1 MEFRVLGPVEA
12 WAGDRHIDLGHA
24 KQRCV
29 IAVLLV
35 EANRVVPAGQLIDRV
50 WGEEPPASVR
60 SVLYGYVARLR
71 AALRALEEGGGAAAG
86 PARLA
91 RRAGGYVL
99 EVAPEL
105 VDLHRFRTLVAEA
118 AAIEEDQARASELL
132 RGALG
137 LWRGEAL
144 SGLSGDWAGNTRDRL
159 GSEHIAARLALG
171 DAELAL
177 GRHGELLADLRGL
190 AAAHPLDERVVR
202 QLIVTLY
209 RCERQAEALEVY
221 TRTRERLAEELGVD
235 PGPELQALHQRIL
248 VGDLDVRAPAPT
260 PPPPPPSPAPAPAAS
275 AAAPPPAP
283 RDHSGPRLVPAELPR
298 AVPGFTGRAEA
309 VARLHALLPAGDP
322 APDTGTVVISA
333 IGGTAGVGKTALA
346 VHWAHQVR
354 ERFPD
359 GQLYVDLRGFDGNRE
374 PLRPRDALGQLLR
387 GLGLT
392 PQEIPADEDEMLRRY
407 RSLLVDRRMLILLD
421 DAVSAEQVR
430 PLLPGGASCL
440 TLVTSRN
447 RLGGLVA
454 REGAHPLVLDVLAP
468 DEAHALLIAV
478 LGEPRVAAEPD
489 AAAELARLCGCLPLA
504 LRVAAARLACE
515 PGRGIAD
522 LTAELAE
529 GGRLA
534 VLELEDDERSAVR
547 AAFDLSYR
555 ALDPRARLLFRR
567 LGLVPGL
574 EFDAGA
580 AAALLDDTGQRAAG
594 LLTALAGAHLVEQ
607 RGEGRYGLHDLLREY
622 ACERGEAD
630 DPAEESA
637 AARDRLYAWYLLA
650 ADTAGRI
657 LYPQIPRLPREMGG
671 AGPASAAAPVSPAG
685 PASWP
690 SRADSGG
697 SEDSGGSGGSGGS
710 EGPGAARAPF
720 AAGSETLRIPPVREP
735 VRLADEIEAIVWLET
750 ERANLLAAVERTAR
764 QGPRAVSWHLTDALL
779 GYFWLCLPRGT
790 WHVTARSAL
799 DAAVAEGDRRG
810 EAAMY
815 YNIGFAL
822 WDLGVLGESAL
833 HHNRAIELHRA
844 LGWRPGEAAALGGL
858 AYVEWEQARL
868 DDALRHFDAAL
879 AILRELGQSD
889 AEALALIGVGLV
901 HRDMGRL
908 PEAVGDLE
916 AALSIRRKAGVRYE
930 ANHLDNLGIAY
941 WEAGRLREGLDIL
954 TEALAINEAVGYRNG
969 HAVALQ
975 VTGRIHLECGRHEEG
990 LDHGERALRLALDTG
1005 NRRIQAD
1012 ALNTMGEA
1020 HRRAG
1025 RGERAAESHERAL
1038 VAARAAHNRRA
1049 EADSLLGLAAAYRGL
1064 GHADAALARAEEARQ
1079 LARRCG
1085 FRLVEGQAL
1094 TELGA
1099 LHAAAGRYGE
1109 ALTCAAEA
1117 VSVQRETG
1125 HRLGEARAL
1134 DIIGRVPDAVPG
1146 AVPGDASGAVPDLT
1160 SGERGRA
1167 HAARRRAREIYAD
1180 TGAAEGS

>member
-1 MEFRVLGPVEA
+1 MDFRVLGPVEA
-12 WAGDRHIDLGHA
+12 RSQDRHVDLGHA

-35 EANRVVPAGQLIDRV
+35 EANRVVPVGQLIDRV

-71 AALRALEEGGGAAAG
+71 AALRALDGDADGDADAGAAGAG
-86 PARLA
+86 QGGARLA
-91 RRAGGYVL
+91 RRSGGYVL
-99 EVAPEL
+99 EVSAES
-105 VDLHRFRTLVAEA
+105 VDLHRFRGLVAEA
-118 AAIEEDQARASELL
+118 AAAEEDPARAARLL

-144 SGLSGDWAGNTRDRL
+144 SGLSGDWAWNMRERL

-171 DAELAL
+171 DAELRL
-177 GRHGELLADLRGL
+177 GRHGELLPELRDL

-202 QLIVTLY
+202 QLVVTLY

-221 TRTRERLAEELGVD
+221 TRTRERLADELGVD
-235 PGPELQALHQRIL
+235 PGPELQALYQRIL
-248 VGDLDVRAPAPT
+248 VGDLDVRVPAP
-260 PPPPPPSPAPAPAAS
+260 PASPAQPG
-275 AAAPPPAP
+275 P
-283 RDHSGPRLVPAELPR
+283 RHDNGPQGHSGPQNHSGPRLVPAELPR

-309 VARLHALLPAGDP
+309 VARLHALVPPGGA

-333 IGGTAGVGKTALA
+333 IGGAAGVGKTALA

-354 ERFPD
+354 DRFPD

-392 PQEIPADEDEMLRRY
+392 PQEIPADEDEMIRRY

-430 PLLPGGASCL
+430 PLLPGGPSCL
-440 TLVTSRN
+440 TVVTSRN

-454 REGAHPLVLDVLAP
+454 REGAHPLMLDVLAP
-468 DEAHALLIAV
+468 EEAHALLVAV

-489 AAAELARLCGCLPLA
+489 AVAELARLCGYLPLA
-504 LRVAAARLACE
+504 LRVAAAQLACE
-515 PGRGIAD
+515 PGRRVAD
-522 LTAELAE
+522 LAAELAE
-529 GGRLA
+529 GSRLA

-555 ALDPRARLLFRR
+555 AQGPRGRLLFRR

-580 AAALLDDTGQRAAG
+580 AAALLDDTEERAAR
-594 LLTALAGAHLVEQ
+594 LLATLAGAHLIES
-607 RGEGRYGLHDLLREY
+607 RGEGRYGFHDLLREY
-622 ACERGEAD
+622 AWERLESD
-630 DPAEESA
+630 DPALGDPAGEPT

-650 ADTAGRI
+650 ADAAGRI
-657 LYPQIPRLPREMGG
+657 LYPQIPRLPREMAEAAEGAPGHCGDREGG
-671 AGPASAAAPVSPAG
+671 PYV
-685 PASWP
+685 
-690 SRADSGG
+690 
-697 SEDSGGSGGSGGS
+697 
-710 EGPGAARAPF
+710 PF
-720 AAGSETLRIPPVREP
+720 AAGFESLRVPHVRAP
-735 VRLADEIEAIVWLET
+735 VRLADEIEAIVWLEA
-750 ERANLLAAVERTAR
+750 ERANLLAVIERTAR

-790 WHVTARSAL
+790 WQVTAQSAL

-810 EAAMY
+810 EAAVY

-822 WDLGVLGESAL
+822 WDLGVLGQSAL
-833 HHNRAIELHRA
+833 HHQRAIELHRA
-844 LGWRPGEAAALGGL
+844 IGWPPGEAAALGGL

-868 DDALRHFDAAL
+868 DDALGHFDAAL

-908 PEAVGDLE
+908 PEAVSDLE
-916 AALSIRRKAGVRYE
+916 TALHIRRKAGVRYE

-941 WEAGRLREGLDIL
+941 WEAGRLREGLEVL
-954 TEALAINEAVGYRNG
+954 TEAVAINEAVGYRNG

-975 VTGRIHLECGRHEEG
+975 ITGRIQLECGRHEEG
-990 LDHGERALRLALDTG
+990 LDHGERALRLAVDTG
-1005 NRRIQAD
+1005 NRRIQSD
-1012 ALNTMGEA
+1012 ALNTIGEA

-1025 RGERAAESHERAL
+1025 RGEQAAQSHERAL
-1038 VAARAAHNRRA
+1038 LAARAAQNRRA
-1049 EADSLLGLAAAYRGL
+1049 EADSLLGLAAAHRAL
-1064 GHADAALARAEEARQ
+1064 GHAGAALARADEARE

-1094 TELGA
+1094 TELGEIHLA
-1099 LHAAAGRYGE
+1099 TGRYAE
-1109 ALTCAAEA
+1109 ALSRAAEA
-1117 VSVQRETG
+1117 VAVQREAG
-1125 HRLGEARAL
+1125 HPLGEARAL
-1134 DIIGRVPDAVPG
+1134 DVIGRVPDAVPG
-1146 AVPGDASGAVPDLT
+1146 AVPDLAAGEEEGTEGALAGD
-1160 SGERGRA
+1160 GRA
-1167 HAARRRAREIYAD
+1167 RAARRRAERIYAA
-1180 TGAAEGS
+1180 TGARPAS

>member
-12 WAGDRHIDLGHA
+12 WTGNRHVDLGHA
-24 KQRCV
+24 KQRSV

-71 AALRALEEGGGAAAG
+71 AALRALEEGAAG
-86 PARLA
+86 AVEPGGARLA
-91 RRAGGYVL
+91 RRSGGYVL

-105 VDLHRFRTLVAEA
+105 VDLHRFRGLGAEA
-118 AAIEEDQARASELL
+118 AAMEEDPTRAAGLL

-144 SGLSGDWAGNTRDRL
+144 SGLSGDWAWNMRERL

-171 DAELAL
+171 DAELRL
-177 GRHGELLADLRGL
+177 GRHGELLPELRDL

-209 RCERQAEALEVY
+209 RCGRQAEALEVY
-221 TRTRERLAEELGVD
+221 TRTRERLADELGVD
-235 PGPELQALHQRIL
+235 PGPELQALYQRIL
-248 VGDLDVRAPAPT
+248 VGDLDVRAPAQPSSQAT
-260 PPPPPPSPAPAPAAS
+260 SADPVPPGPQ
-275 AAAPPPAP
+275 
-283 RDHSGPRLVPAELPR
+283 DHSGPRLIPAELPR

-309 VARLHALLPAGDP
+309 VARLHALVPPDGP

-346 VHWAHQVR
+346 VHWGHQVR
-354 ERFPD
+354 ERFPH
-359 GQLYVDLRGFDGNRE
+359 GQLYVDLRGFDGSRE

-392 PQEIPADEDEMLRRY
+392 PQEIPADEDEMILRY

-430 PLLPGGASCL
+430 PLLPGGPSCL
-440 TLVTSRN
+440 VVVTSRN
-447 RLGGLVA
+447 RLSGLVA
-454 REGAHPLVLDVLAP
+454 REGARPLMLDVLSP
-468 DEAHALLIAV
+468 EEAHALLVAV
-478 LGEPRVAAEPD
+478 LGEPRVAAEPE
-489 AAAELARLCGCLPLA
+489 AVAELARLCGCLPLA
-504 LRVAAARLACE
+504 LRVAAAQLACE
-515 PGRGIAD
+515 PGRRVAD
-522 LTAELAE
+522 LAAELAE
-529 GGRLA
+529 GSRLA

-547 AAFDLSYR
+547 AALDLSYR
-555 ALDPRARLLFRR
+555 AIAPRARLLFRR

-580 AAALLDDTGQRAAG
+580 AAALLDDTEARAAEV
-594 LLTALAGAHLVEQ
+594 LATLAGAHLIES
-607 RGEGRYGLHDLLREY
+607 RGEGRYGFHDLLREY
-622 ACERGEAD
+622 AWERLESDG
-630 DPAEESA
+630 PAGESA

-650 ADTAGRI
+650 ADAAGRI
-657 LYPQIPRLPREMGG
+657 LYPQIPRLPREMGEAALG
-671 AGPASAAAPVSPAG
+671 DPEDGPY
-685 PASWP
+685 
-690 SRADSGG
+690 
-697 SEDSGGSGGSGGS
+697 
-710 EGPGAARAPF
+710 APF
-720 AAGSETLRIPPVREP
+720 AAGSETLRIPRVHAPM
-735 VRLADEIEAIVWLET
+735 RLADEIEAIVWLEA
-750 ERANLLAAVERTAR
+750 ERANLLAVIERTAR

-790 WHVTARSAL
+790 WQVTAQSAL

-810 EAAMY
+810 EAAIY

-822 WDLGVLGESAL
+822 WDLGVLGQSAL
-833 HHNRAIELHRA
+833 HHNRAIELHRVI
-844 LGWRPGEAAALGGL
+844 GWSPGEAAALGGL

-879 AILRELGQSD
+879 AILRELGQTD

-908 PEAVGDLE
+908 PEAVSDLE
-916 AALSIRRKAGVRYE
+916 TALHIRRKAGVRYE

-941 WEAGRLREGLDIL
+941 WEAGRLREGLEVL
-954 TEALAINEAVGYRNG
+954 AEAVAINEAVGYRNG
-969 HAVALQ
+969 HAVALL
-975 VTGRIHLECGRHEEG
+975 VTGRIHLERGRHEEG
-990 LDHGERALRLALDTG
+990 LEHGERALRLVMDTG
-1005 NRRIQAD
+1005 NRRIQSD
-1012 ALNTMGEA
+1012 ALNTIGEA

-1025 RGERAAESHERAL
+1025 RGDRAAESHERAL
-1038 VAARAAHNRRA
+1038 LAARAAQNRRA
-1049 EADSLLGLAAAYRGL
+1049 EADSLLGLAAAHRAL
-1064 GHADAALARAEEARQ
+1064 GHAEAALARADEARQ
-1079 LARRCG
+1079 LARRSG

-1094 TELGA
+1094 TELGEI
-1099 LHAAAGRYGE
+1099 HAAAGQYAE
-1109 ALTCAAEA
+1109 ALACAAEA
-1117 VSVQRETG
+1117 VAVQRESG

-1134 DIIGRVPDAVPG
+1134 EVIGRVPDAVPDLAAG
-1146 AVPGDASGAVPDLT
+1146 EEGMAAGDG
-1160 SGERGRA
+1160 GRA
-1167 HAARRRAREIYAD
+1167 RAARRRAERIYAA
-1180 TGAAEGS
+1180 TGARPAG

>member
-1 MEFRVLGPVEA
+1 MDFRVLGPVEA
-12 WAGDRHIDLGHA
+12 WSKDRQVDLGHA

-35 EANRVVPAGQLIDRV
+35 EANRVVPVGQLIDRV

-71 AALRALEEGGGAAAG
+71 AALRALEEGAVGAGAAAG
-86 PARLA
+86 GHDGARLA

-99 EVAPEL
+99 EVSAEL
-105 VDLHRFRTLVAEA
+105 VDLHRFRGLVAEA
-118 AAIEEDQARASELL
+118 AAAEEDPTRAAGLL

-144 SGLSGDWAGNTRDRL
+144 SGLSGDWAWNMRERL

-171 DAELAL
+171 DAELRL
-177 GRHGELLADLRGL
+177 GRHGELLPELRDL

-221 TRTRERLAEELGVD
+221 TRTRERLADELGVD

-248 VGDLDVRAPAPT
+248 VGDLDVRPPA
-260 PPPPPPSPAPAPAAS
+260 PPSPQPAFAD
-275 AAAPPPAP
+275 APPGPQN
-283 RDHSGPRLVPAELPR
+283 HSGPRLIPAELPR
-298 AVPGFTGRAEA
+298 AVPGFTGRTEA
-309 VARLHALLPAGDP
+309 VARLHALVPSGGP

-346 VHWAHQVR
+346 VHWGHQVR
-354 ERFPD
+354 DRFPD

-392 PQEIPADEDEMLRRY
+392 PQEIPADEDEMIRRY

-430 PLLPGGASCL
+430 PLLPGGPSCL
-440 TLVTSRN
+440 VVVTSRN

-454 REGAHPLVLDVLAP
+454 REGAHPLMLDVLAP
-468 DEAHALLIAV
+468 EEAHALLVAV
-478 LGEPRVAAEPD
+478 LGEPRVVAEPD
-489 AAAELARLCGCLPLA
+489 AVAELARLCGYLPLA
-504 LRVAAARLACE
+504 LRVAAAQLACE
-515 PGRGIAD
+515 PGRRVAD
-522 LTAELAE
+522 LAAELAE
-529 GGRLA
+529 GSRLA

-555 ALDPRARLLFRR
+555 AQGPRARLLFRR

-580 AAALLDDTGQRAAG
+580 AAALLDDTEEQAAQ
-594 LLTALAGAHLVEQ
+594 LLATLAGAHLIES
-607 RGEGRYGLHDLLREY
+607 RGEGRYGFHDLLREY
-622 ACERGEAD
+622 AWERLESDDRAVDDRAVDDLAAD
-630 DPAEESA
+630 DPAAEPA

-657 LYPQIPRLPREMGG
+657 LYPQIPRLPREMAEG
-671 AGPASAAAPVSPAG
+671 AEVAETAEAADAAPGHCGDREGG
-685 PASWP
+685 PYAS
-690 SRADSGG
+690 
-697 SEDSGGSGGSGGS
+697 
-710 EGPGAARAPF
+710 F
-720 AAGSETLRIPPVREP
+720 AAGFESLRVPHVRAP
-735 VRLADEIEAIVWLET
+735 MRLADEIEAIVWLEA
-750 ERANLLAAVERTAR
+750 ERANLLAVIERAAR
-764 QGPRAVSWHLTDALL
+764 EGPRAVSWHLTDALL

-790 WHVTARSAL
+790 WQVTAQSAL

-810 EAAMY
+810 EAAIY

-822 WDLGVLGESAL
+822 WDLGILGQSAL
-833 HHNRAIELHRA
+833 HHQRAIELHRA
-844 LGWRPGEAAALGGL
+844 IGWSPGEAAALGGL

-868 DDALRHFDAAL
+868 DDALGHFDAAL
-879 AILRELGQSD
+879 AILRELGQTD

-908 PEAVGDLE
+908 PEAVSDLE
-916 AALSIRRKAGVRYE
+916 TALHIRRKAGVRYE

-941 WEAGRLREGLDIL
+941 WEAGRLRDGLEVL
-954 TEALAINEAVGYRNG
+954 GEAVAINEAVGYRNG

-975 VTGRIHLECGRHEEG
+975 ITGRIQLECGRHEEG
-990 LDHGERALRLALDTG
+990 LEHGERALRLAVDTG
-1005 NRRIQAD
+1005 NRRIQSD
-1012 ALNTMGEA
+1012 ALNTIGEA

-1025 RGERAAESHERAL
+1025 RGEQAAESHERAL
-1038 VAARAAHNRRA
+1038 LAARAAQNRRA
-1049 EADSLLGLAAAYRGL
+1049 EADSLLGLAAAYRLL
-1064 GHADAALARAEEARQ
+1064 GHAEAALARADEARQ

-1094 TELGA
+1094 TELGEI
-1099 LHAAAGRYGE
+1099 HAAAGRYAQ
-1109 ALTCAAEA
+1109 ALARAVEA
-1117 VSVQRETG
+1117 VAVQRESG
-1125 HRLGEARAL
+1125 HPLGEARAL
-1134 DIIGRVPDAVPG
+1134 DLIGRVPDAVPG
-1146 AVPGDASGAVPDLT
+1146 AVPELAVSGQEGEAEKEVAGD
-1160 SGERGRA
+1160 GRA
-1167 HAARRRAREIYAD
+1167 RAARRRAEQIYAA
-1180 TGAAEGS
+1180 TGARPAS

>member
-1 MEFRVLGPVEA
+1 MDFRVLGPVEA
-12 WAGDRHIDLGHA
+12 WSQDRQVDLGHA

-35 EANRVVPAGQLIDRV
+35 EANRVVPVGQLIDRV

-71 AALRALEEGGGAAAG
+71 AALRALEEGAVGAGAVGAGAAAG
-86 PARLA
+86 GHDGARLA

-99 EVAPEL
+99 EVPAEL
-105 VDLHRFRTLVAEA
+105 VDLHRFRGLVAEA
-118 AAIEEDQARASELL
+118 AAAEEDPTRAAGLL

-144 SGLSGDWAGNTRDRL
+144 SGLSGDWAWNMRERL

-171 DAELAL
+171 DAELRL
-177 GRHGELLADLRGL
+177 GRHGELLPELRDL

-221 TRTRERLAEELGVD
+221 TRTRERLADELGVD

-248 VGDLDVRAPAPT
+248 VGDLDVRPPA
-260 PPPPPPSPAPAPAAS
+260 PPSPQPVS
-275 AAAPPPAP
+275 VDAPPGPQN
-283 RDHSGPRLVPAELPR
+283 HSGPRLIPAELPR

-309 VARLHALLPAGDP
+309 VARLHALVPSDGP

-346 VHWAHQVR
+346 VHWGHQVR
-354 ERFPD
+354 DRFPD

-392 PQEIPADEDEMLRRY
+392 PQEIPADEDEMIRRY

-430 PLLPGGASCL
+430 PLLPGGPSCL
-440 TLVTSRN
+440 VVVTSRN

-454 REGAHPLVLDVLAP
+454 REGAHPLMLDVLAP
-468 DEAHALLIAV
+468 EEAYALLVAV
-478 LGEPRVAAEPD
+478 LGEPRVAAEQD
-489 AAAELARLCGCLPLA
+489 AVAELARLCGYLPLA
-504 LRVAAARLACE
+504 LRVAAAQLACE
-515 PGRGIAD
+515 PGRRVAD
-522 LTAELAE
+522 LAAELAE
-529 GGRLA
+529 GSRLA

-555 ALDPRARLLFRR
+555 AQDPRARLLFRR

-580 AAALLDDTGQRAAG
+580 AAALLDDTEEQAAQ
-594 LLTALAGAHLVEQ
+594 LLATLAGAHLIES
-607 RGEGRYGLHDLLREY
+607 RGEGRYGFHDLLREY
-622 ACERGEAD
+622 AWERLESDDRGVD
-630 DPAEESA
+630 DPAVDDLAAEPA

-650 ADTAGRI
+650 ADAAGRI
-657 LYPQIPRLPREMGG
+657 LYPQIPRLPREM
-671 AGPASAAAPVSPAG
+671 AEAADAAPGHCGDREGG
-685 PASWP
+685 PYAS
-690 SRADSGG
+690 
-697 SEDSGGSGGSGGS
+697 
-710 EGPGAARAPF
+710 F
-720 AAGSETLRIPPVREP
+720 AAGFESLRVPHVRAP
-735 VRLADEIEAIVWLET
+735 MRLADEVEAIVWLEA
-750 ERANLLAAVERTAR
+750 ERANLLAVIERAAH

-790 WHVTARSAL
+790 WQVAAQSAL

-810 EAAMY
+810 EAAIY

-822 WDLGVLGESAL
+822 WDLGVLGQSAL
-833 HHNRAIELHRA
+833 HHQRAIELHRA
-844 LGWRPGEAAALGGL
+844 IGWSPGEAAALGGL

-868 DDALRHFDAAL
+868 DDALGHFDAAL
-879 AILRELGQSD
+879 AILRELGQTD

-908 PEAVGDLE
+908 PEAVSDLE
-916 AALSIRRKAGVRYE
+916 TALHIRRKAGVRYE

-941 WEAGRLREGLDIL
+941 WEAGRLRDGLEVL
-954 TEALAINEAVGYRNG
+954 GEAVAINEAVGYRNG
-969 HAVALQ
+969 HAVSLQ
-975 VTGRIHLECGRHEEG
+975 ITGRIQLECGRHEEG
-990 LDHGERALRLALDTG
+990 LEHGERALRLAVDTG
-1005 NRRIQAD
+1005 NRRIQSD
-1012 ALNTMGEA
+1012 ALNTIGEA

-1025 RGERAAESHERAL
+1025 RGEQAAESHERAL
-1038 VAARAAHNRRA
+1038 LAARAAQNRRA
-1049 EADSLLGLAAAYRGL
+1049 EADSLLGLAAAYRLL
-1064 GHADAALARAEEARQ
+1064 GHAEAALARADEARQ

-1094 TELGA
+1094 TELGEI
-1099 LHAAAGRYGE
+1099 HAAAGRYAQ
-1109 ALTCAAEA
+1109 ALARAVEA
-1117 VSVQRETG
+1117 VAVQRESG
-1125 HRLGEARAL
+1125 HPLGEARAL
-1134 DIIGRVPDAVPG
+1134 DLIGRVPDAVPG
-1146 AVPGDASGAVPDLT
+1146 AVPEPAMSEEEGEAEKEVAGD
-1160 SGERGRA
+1160 GRA
-1167 HAARRRAREIYAD
+1167 RAARRRAEQIYAA
-1180 TGAAEGS
+1180 TGARPAT